1 MGLRFKKKIKLT
13 DNLSLNLS
21 KSGISLT
28 VTNNKGLTY
37 NFNNKGRVRQTITVK
52 GTGISHVKDF
62 KSFKKKTDNE

>member
-28 VTNNKGLTY
+28 ATNNKGITY
-37 NFNNKGRVRQTITVK
+37 NINDKGGVRQTITVK
-52 GTGISHVKDF
+52 GAGISHVKDF